1 MKASCIQM
9 NTVLGD
15 KVENLKK
22 AERLIEEAIRE
33 GAKLIVLPELFNT
46 GYRVE
51 EHDAALAETIP
62 GETTAWMTT
71 LSQKYEIY
79 LIGCILESHVSRG
92 LVYDTAVITGP
103 KGVLGLYRKQKL
115 WGAEK
120 NRFVKGNELT
130 LVDIGDAKIGLL
142 ICYEVGF
149 PEPAR
154 FLAKNGADILVYSSA
169 FGEARSYAWDLATRA
184 RALENGCYVLAS
196 NRSGTEKNETVFAGM
211 SRIVDPKG
219 VVLVEAEKENDM
231 ILFDLDLET
240 VVKQRQA
247 IPYLRDVAYY
257 DEKGRIRND

>member
-9 NTVLGD
+9 NTVLGN
-15 KVENLKK
+15 KLENLKK
-22 AERLIEEAIRE
+22 AERLIERAARE
-33 GAKLIVLPELFNT
+33 GVKLIVLPELFNT

-62 GETTAWMTT
+62 GETTEWMTT
-71 LSQKYEIY
+71 LSQKYDLY
-79 LIGCILESHVSRG
+79 LIGCILESHISRG
-92 LVYDTAVITGP
+92 LVYDTAVMTGP
-103 KGVLGLYRKQKL
+103 KGVLGSYRKQNL
-115 WGAEK
+115 WDTEK
-120 NRFVKGNELT
+120 NRFAKGNELT
-130 LVDIGDAKIGLL
+130 LIDIGDVKIGLL

-154 FLAKNGADILVYSSA
+154 FLAANGADILIYSSA

-219 VVLVEAEKENDM
+219 TVLVEAEKEDDI
-231 ILFDLDLET
+231 ILFDLNLET

-247 IPYLRDVAYY
+247 IPYLRDVTYY
-257 DEKGRIRND
+257 DEKGGIRND